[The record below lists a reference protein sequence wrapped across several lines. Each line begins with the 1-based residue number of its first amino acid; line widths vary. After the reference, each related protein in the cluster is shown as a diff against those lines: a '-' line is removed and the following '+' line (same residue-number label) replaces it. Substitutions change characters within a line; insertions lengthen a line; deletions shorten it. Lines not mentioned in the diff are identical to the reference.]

1 MNTYRVTLEM
11 GSTELV
17 EFLENTNF
25 PIQGLKIEKAL
36 TLDDVHTMH
45 PPRRPLRGSK
55 VNKTILDRLAEG
67 PQPVS
72 SLKAALVNAGLSA
85 GSLSTGLAAL
95 LKSQE
100 IKRTDDGAY
109 GLAA

>member
-11 GSTELV
+11 DSTELV
-17 EFLENTNF
+17 KF
-25 PIQGLKIEKAL
+25 
-36 TLDDVHTMH
+36 LDDLGGVGHLAIERVGDLASSYAA
-45 PPRRPLRGSK
+45 PKRPLRGSK

-67 PQPVS
+67 PQPVAN
-72 SLKAALVNAGLSA
+72 LKAALVNAGLSA

-95 LKSQE
+95 LKSRE
-100 IKRTDDGAY
+100 ILRTDDGAY